1 MIPKTTGCGAKD
13 MAKTL
18 PTDVQVAIVGGG
30 IVGCATA
37 YHLAKAG
44 WSVALFERKKLTSGT
59 TWHAAG
65 LVSETQGVP
74 VMTALAKYGLDL
86 MESLEDET
94 GQNTGFKRNGSMT
107 LALAD
112 ARMEELRRKV
122 DYARGCGIRAEEISI
137 AEALERWPLLAADD
151 AKGAFWFP
159 GDGYT
164 NPIDT
169 TMALAKGARANGAQI
184 FEDTK
189 VERVVIE
196 GGRAVGVETAQGL
209 VRAEHV
215 VNATGMWARE
225 FGLSHGVQVP
235 LHYTNHYYVVT
246 DPIEGVTGDLPVL
259 RVMDEYAY
267 YKEDA
272 GKLLIGCSEP
282 NATPWLPEGGL
293 PDSFEFDE
301 LPCDEEHLYPVLE
314 AAMARVPALTESGI
328 RKFFNGPECF
338 TPDAKHYLGP
348 ITDVKGLWIAAGFN
362 STGIQNGP
370 GAGKAL
376 AEWIMA
382 GHMTMDLTDVDARRV
397 VPGLN
402 ARSYIAAKAAET
414 LSHAYAMHW
423 PYLRKTEARGLR
435 RTPYYGHLKAA
446 GAQFGSA
453 NGWERPLY
461 FGREMTDGFGCEPW
475 FEDWQ
480 AEHEALRNDLGLID
494 LTFGRFIVDGQGAE
508 AQMQRLCGANMEVA
522 PGALVYTHMFNEQG
536 GIEAD
541 VTVARL
547 SGSRFMVMASAGAE
561 PQTES
566 WLKTQLEGTG
576 VSVVNVTA
584 SEATLAMM
592 GPRSRG
598 FLQGL
603 TGADLSHGAFPFG
616 SFQTLH
622 IGHCPARAQRITYV
636 GELGWE
642 LHIPAEFAQAVF
654 EAVMAA
660 KGAPRLCGGM
670 AVDSCRI
677 EKGFRHWGHDIG
689 PFDSPVESG
698 LTFACDFATEFT
710 GKAAIE
716 AKRAAGAATRL
727 LCFRLEDPAALIFG
741 KEPIMRGGKVVGR
754 LTSASYGWTVG
765 GAVGL
770 GYVERPGEMALKD
783 LESGGYQILVAG
795 KPVAATASLRPFY
808 DPRMDRAR
816 S

>member
-1 MIPKTTGCGAKD
+1 
-13 MAKTL
+13 MANPL
-18 PTDVQVAIVGGG
+18 PTDVQVAIIGGG

-44 WSVALFERKKLTSGT
+44 WSVALLERKKLTSGT

-107 LALAD
+107 VALND

-122 DYARGCGIRAEEISI
+122 DYAHGCGIQAKEIGL
-137 AEALERWPLLAADD
+137 AEAQERWPLLSIDG

-169 TMALAKGARANGAQI
+169 TMALAKGARMNGAQI

-189 VERVVIE
+189 VTRIVIE
-196 GGRAVGVETAQGL
+196 GGRAVGVETEQGL
-209 VRAEHV
+209 IRAEHV

-225 FGLSHGVQVP
+225 FGLTHGVQIP

-282 NATPWLPEGGL
+282 NATPWLPEKGL
-293 PDSFEFDE
+293 PESFEFDE
-301 LPCDEEHLYPVLE
+301 LPCDEEHLYPILE
-314 AAMARVPALTESGI
+314 AAMERVPALAESGI

-348 ITDVKGLWIAAGFN
+348 ITDVKGYWVAAGFN

-376 AEWIMA
+376 AEWIIN
-382 GHMTMDLTDVDARRV
+382 GHMTMDLTDVDSRRI

-402 ARSYIAAKAAET
+402 ARSYTATKAAET
-414 LSHAYAMHW
+414 LGHAYAMHW

-435 RTPYYGHLKAA
+435 RTPYYTQLRDA

-453 NGWERPLY
+453 NGWERPLHY
-461 FGREMTDGFGCEPW
+461 GREMTDGFGREPW
-475 FEDWQ
+475 FDDWK
-480 AEHEALRNDLGLID
+480 AEHEALRSDLGLID
-494 LTFGRFIVDGQGAE
+494 LTFGRFILDGQGAE
-508 AQMQRLCGANMEVA
+508 AQLQKLCGADMAVA
-522 PGALVYTHMFNEQG
+522 PGALVYTHMFNDQG

-547 SGSRFMVMASAGAE
+547 SETRYLVMASAGAE

-566 WLKTQLEGTG
+566 WLKSGVEGSG

-584 SEATLAMM
+584 GEATLAVM
-592 GPRSRG
+592 GPRSRD
-598 FLQGL
+598 FLTAL
-603 TGADLSHGAFPFG
+603 TGADLSNEAFPFG
-616 SFQTLH
+616 TWQNLH
-622 IGHCPARAQRITYV
+622 VGHSPVRAQRITYV

-642 LHIPAEFAQAVF
+642 LHVPAEFAQQVF
-654 EAVMAA
+654 ETLMAA
-660 KGAPRLCGGM
+660 DGAPRLCGGM

-689 PFDSPVESG
+689 PHDSPVDSG

-716 AKRAAGAATRL
+716 ARKAEGAKSRL
-727 LCFRLEDPAALIFG
+727 LSFRLDDPDALVFG
-741 KEPIMRGGKVVGR
+741 KEPILCDGEIVGR
-754 LTSASYGWTVG
+754 LTSASYGWTVE
-765 GAVGL
+765 GAIGM
-770 GYVERPGEMALKD
+770 GYVTRPDGMTLKD
-783 LESGGYQILVAG
+783 LAGRAYQIMVSG
-795 KPVAATASLRPFY
+795 RPVSAQASLKPLY
-808 DPRMDRAR
+808 DPGNARMRD
-816 S
+816 

>member
-1 MIPKTTGCGAKD
+1 

-18 PTDVQVAIVGGG
+18 PTDVQVAIIGGG

-74 VMTALAKYGLDL
+74 VMSALAKYGLDL
-86 MESLEDET
+86 MESLEEET

-107 LALAD
+107 VALTE

-122 DYARGCGIRAEEISI
+122 DYAHGCGLRAEEISLS
-137 AEALERWPLLAADD
+137 EAQDRWPLLSVDG
-151 AKGAFWFP
+151 AKGAFWWP

-169 TMALAKGARANGAQI
+169 TMALVKGARTGGAQI

-189 VERVVIE
+189 VKRIVIE
-196 GGRAVGVETAQGL
+196 GGRAVGVETEQGL

-225 FGLSHGVQVP
+225 FGLSHGVQIP

-282 NATPWLPEGGL
+282 NATPWLPEKGL
-293 PDSFEFDE
+293 PEHFEFDE
-301 LPCDEEHLYPVLE
+301 LPCDEEHLYPILE
-314 AAMARVPALTESGI
+314 AAMERVPALAESGI

-348 ITDVKGLWIAAGFN
+348 ITDVKGYWVATGFN

-376 AEWIMA
+376 AEWIMN
-382 GHMTMDLTDVDARRV
+382 GHMTMDLTDVDSRRI

-402 ARSYIAAKAAET
+402 ARSYTATKAAET
-414 LSHAYAMHW
+414 LGHAYAMHW

-435 RTPYYGHLKAA
+435 RTPYYGHLKEA

-461 FGREMTDGFGCEPW
+461 YGREMSDGFGREPW
-475 FEDWQ
+475 FDDWK
-480 AEHEALRNDLGLID
+480 AEHEALRTDLGLID
-494 LTFGRFIVDGQGAE
+494 LTFGRFVVDGAKAA
-508 AQMQRLCGANMEVA
+508 AQMQRLCGANMDVA
-522 PGALVYTHMFNEQG
+522 IGALVYTHMFNEQG

-547 SGSRFMVMASAGAE
+547 SETRYMVMASAGAE
-561 PQTES
+561 PQTQS
-566 WLKTQLEGTG
+566 WLTTQLEGTG

-584 SEATLAMM
+584 SEGTLALM
-592 GPRSRG
+592 GPRSRE
-598 FLQGL
+598 FLTAL
-603 TGADLSHGAFPFG
+603 SGADLSNEAFPFG
-616 SFQTLH
+616 SWQNLH
-622 IGHCPARAQRITYV
+622 VGHAPVRAQRITYV

-642 LHIPAEFAQAVF
+642 LHVPAEFAQQVY
-654 EAVMAA
+654 ETLMAA
-660 KGAPRLCGGM
+660 PKPPRLCGGM
-670 AVDSCRI
+670 SVDSCRV

-689 PFDSPVESG
+689 PFDSPVDSR
-698 LTFACDFATEFT
+698 LTFACDFDTEFT
-710 GKAAIE
+710 GKAAIQARKADG
-716 AKRAAGAATRL
+716 AKNRL
-727 LCFRLEDPAALIFG
+727 LSFRLADPDALLFG
-741 KEPIMRGGKVVGR
+741 KEPILCDGEIVGR

-765 GAVGL
+765 GAIGM
-770 GYVERPGEMALKD
+770 GYVARPEGMNMKELAAR
-783 LESGGYQILVAG
+783 SYQVMVAG
-795 KPVAATASLRPFY
+795 KPVEAEASLRPLY
-808 DPRMDRAR
+808 DPGNDRLER
-816 S
+816 N

>member
-1 MIPKTTGCGAKD
+1 MSKP
-13 MAKTL
+13 L
-18 PTDVQVAIVGGG
+18 PDDVQVAIVGGG

-74 VMTALAKYGLDL
+74 VMSVLAKYGLDL
-86 MESLEDET
+86 MERLEDET
-94 GQNTGFKRNGSMT
+94 GQNTGFKRNGSLT
-107 LALAD
+107 VALTD
-112 ARMEELRRKV
+112 DRMAELRRKV
-122 DYARGCGIRAEEISI
+122 DYAHGCGLRAEEISA
-137 AEALERWPLLAADD
+137 AEAQARWPLVSTHD

-169 TMALAKGARANGAQI
+169 TMALAKGARMNGAQI
-184 FEDTK
+184 FENTK
-189 VERVVIE
+189 VSRVVIE
-196 GGRAVGVETAQGL
+196 GGRAIGVETEQGL

-225 FGLSHGVQVP
+225 FGLSHKVQIP

-246 DPIEGVTGDLPVL
+246 DPIEGVGGDLPVL

-282 NATPWLPEGGL
+282 NATPWLPESGL
-293 PDSFEFDE
+293 PESFEFDE
-301 LPCDEEHLYPVLE
+301 LPCDEEHLYPILE
-314 AAMARVPALTESGI
+314 AAMERVPALAESGI

-338 TPDAKHYLGP
+338 TPDAKHYFGP
-348 ITDVKGLWIAAGFN
+348 ITDVSGLWVAAGFN

-376 AEWIMA
+376 AEWIMS
-382 GHMTMDLTDVDARRV
+382 GHMTMDLTDVDSRRI

-402 ARSYIAAKAAET
+402 SRSYTSEKAAET

-423 PYLRKTEARGLR
+423 PYLRKSAARGLR
-435 RTPYYGHLKAA
+435 RTPYYTQLKAA

-461 FGREMTDGFGCEPW
+461 YGREMTDGFGREPW
-475 FEDWQ
+475 FDDWRS
-480 AEHEALRNDLGLID
+480 EHEALRSDLGMID
-494 LTFGRFIVDGQGAE
+494 LTFGRFVVDGPEAE
-508 AQMQRLCGANMEVA
+508 AQMQRLCGANMAVSV
-522 PGALVYTHMFNEQG
+522 GALVYTHMFNAQG

-541 VTVARL
+541 VTIARL
-547 SGSRFMVMASAGAE
+547 SETRYLVMASAGAE
-561 PQTES
+561 PQTDS
-566 WLKTQLEGTG
+566 WLTTQLAGSG
-576 VSVVNVTA
+576 VSVVNVTS
-584 SEATLAMM
+584 SEATLAVM
-592 GPRSRG
+592 GPRSRA
-598 FLQGL
+598 FLQKL
-603 TGADLSHGAFPFG
+603 CDVDLSSDAFPFG
-616 SFQTLH
+616 RWQDMH
-622 IGHCPARAQRITYV
+622 IGHAPVRAQRITYV

-642 LHIPAEFAQAVF
+642 LHVPTEFAQQVF
-654 EAVMAA
+654 ETVVAA
-660 KGAPRLCGGM
+660 PDAPRLCGGM

-689 PFDSPVESG
+689 PFDGPVESG
-698 LTFACDFATEFT
+698 LSFACDFATDFT

-716 AKRAAGAATRL
+716 AQKTKGAESRL
-727 LCFRLEDPAALIFG
+727 LLFRLEDPEALVFG
-741 KEPIMRGGKVVGR
+741 KEPVLRDGEIVGR
-754 LTSASYGWTVG
+754 LTSASYGWTAG
-765 GAVGL
+765 GAIGM
-770 GYVERPGEMALKD
+770 GYVTRPEGMSLKE
-783 LESGGYQILVAG
+783 LEAASYHITVEG
-795 KPVAATASLRPFY
+795 KAVQATASVKALH
-808 DPRMDRAR
+808 DPGNSRMRG
-816 S
+816 

>member
-1 MIPKTTGCGAKD
+1 

-18 PTDVQVAIVGGG
+18 PTDVQVAVIGGG

-74 VMTALAKYGLDL
+74 VMSALAKYGLDL

-94 GQNTGFKRNGSMT
+94 GQNTGFKRNGSLT
-107 LALAD
+107 VALND

-122 DYARGCGIRAEEISI
+122 DYAHGCGLRAEEISA
-137 AEALERWPLLAADD
+137 AEAKNRWPLLSTDG

-169 TMALAKGARANGAQI
+169 TMALAKGARMNGAQI

-189 VERVVIE
+189 VDRIVIE
-196 GGRAVGVETAQGL
+196 GGRAVGVDTAQGL
-209 VRAEHV
+209 VKAEHV

-225 FGLSHGVQVP
+225 FGLEHGVNIP

-282 NATPWLPEGGL
+282 NATPWLPEKGL
-293 PDSFEFDE
+293 PESFEFDE
-301 LPCDEEHLYPVLE
+301 LPVDEEHLYPILE
-314 AAMARVPALTESGI
+314 AAMERVPALAESGI

-348 ITDVKGLWIAAGFN
+348 ITDVKGLWVATGFN

-376 AEWIMA
+376 AEWIMS
-382 GHMTMDLTDVDARRV
+382 GQMSMDLTDVDARRI

-402 ARSYIAAKAAET
+402 ARSYTATKAAET

-423 PYLRKTEARGLR
+423 PYLRKSEARGLR
-435 RTPYYGHLKAA
+435 RTPYYGALKAA

-461 FGREMTDGFGCEPW
+461 FGRAMTDGFDRQPW

-480 AEHEALRNDLGLID
+480 AEHNALRDDVGMID
-494 LTFGRFIVDGQGAE
+494 LTFGRFIVDGADAE
-508 AQMQRLCGANMEVA
+508 TQMQRLCGANMAVA
-522 PGALVYTHMFNEQG
+522 PGALIYTHMFNAVG

-541 VTVARL
+541 ITAARL
-547 SGSRFMVMASAGAE
+547 SETRYLVMASAGAE

-576 VSVVNVTA
+576 VSVVNVT
-584 SEATLAMM
+584 SGEATLAIM
-592 GPRSRG
+592 GPRSRE
-598 FLQGL
+598 FLNRL
-603 TGADLSHGAFPFG
+603 TDADLSNQAFPFG
-616 SFQTLH
+616 SWQSLH
-622 IGHCPARAQRITYV
+622 IGHSPIRAQRITYV

-642 LHIPAEFAQAVF
+642 LHVPAEFAQQLF
-654 EAVMAA
+654 ETIMETPN
-660 KGAPRLCGGM
+660 APRLCGGM
-670 AVDSCRI
+670 SVDSCRI

-689 PFDSPVESG
+689 PHDGPVESG
-698 LTFACDFATEFT
+698 LVFACDFDTEFT
-710 GKAAIE
+710 GKAAIM
-716 AKRAAGAATRL
+716 AKRAAGGESRL
-727 LCFRLEDPAALIFG
+727 LQFCLDDPEALVFG
-741 KEPIMRGGKVVGR
+741 KEPILRDGEIVGR
-754 LTSASYGWTVG
+754 LTSASYGWTAG

-770 GYVERPGEMALKD
+770 GYVTRPEGQSLKD
-783 LESGGYQILVAG
+783 LEAENYTITVAG
-795 KPVAATASLRPFY
+795 KAVQATASLRPFY
-808 DPRMDRAR
+808 DPKNERMR

>member
-1 MIPKTTGCGAKD
+1 
-13 MAKTL
+13 MAKSL
-18 PTDVQVAIVGGG
+18 PTDVQVAIIGGG

-44 WSVALFERKKLTSGT
+44 WSAALFERKKLTSGT

-74 VMTALAKYGLDL
+74 VTSALAKYGLDL

-94 GQNTGFKRNGSMT
+94 GQKTGFKRNGSMT
-107 LALAD
+107 VALTE

-122 DYARGCGIRAEEISI
+122 DYAHGCGLRAEEISLT
-137 AEALERWPLLAADD
+137 EAQDRWPLLSVDG

-169 TMALAKGARANGAQI
+169 TMALAKGARAHGAQV

-189 VERVVIE
+189 VTRVVIE
-196 GGRAVGVETAQGL
+196 GGRVVGVETAEGL
-209 VRAEHV
+209 VSAEHV

-225 FGLSHGVQVP
+225 FGLTHGVQIP

-267 YKEDA
+267 YKEEA

-282 NATPWLPEGGL
+282 NATPWLPKDGL
-293 PDSFEFDE
+293 PETFEFDE
-301 LPCDEEHLYPVLE
+301 LPCDEEHLFPILE
-314 AAMARVPALTESGI
+314 AAMERVPALAESGI

-348 ITDVKGLWIAAGFN
+348 VPDAAGYWVAAGFN

-370 GAGKAL
+370 GAGMAL

-382 GHMTMDLTDVDARRV
+382 GHMTMDLTDVDSRRI

-402 ARSYIAAKAAET
+402 ARSYTATKAAET
-414 LSHAYAMHW
+414 LGHAYEMHW
-423 PYLRKTEARGLR
+423 PYLRKTQARGLR
-435 RTPYYGHLKAA
+435 RTPYYTHLRDA

-461 FGREMTDGFGCEPW
+461 YGREMTDGFGCEPW
-475 FEDWQ
+475 FDDWQ
-480 AEHEALRNDLGLID
+480 AEHQALRTNLGCID
-494 LTFGRFIVDGQGAE
+494 LTFGRFIVDGQDAE
-508 AQMQRLCGANMEVA
+508 AQMQRLCGANMAVT
-522 PGALVYTHMFNEQG
+522 PGALVYTHMFNPQG

-547 SGSRFMVMASAGAE
+547 NANRYMVMASAGAE
-561 PQTES
+561 PQTDY
-566 WLKTQLEGTG
+566 WLKKQLAGTD
-576 VSVVNVTA
+576 VSVVNVTS
-584 SEATLAMM
+584 SEATLALM
-592 GPRSRG
+592 GPRARD
-598 FLQGL
+598 FLAKL
-603 TGADLSHGAFPFG
+603 TDADLSNDTFPFG
-616 SFQTLH
+616 TWQALNV
-622 IGHCPARAQRITYV
+622 GHAPIRAQRITYV

-642 LHIPAEFAQAVF
+642 LHVPAEFAQQVF
-654 EAVMAA
+654 ETIMAA
-660 KGAPRLCGGM
+660 PDAPRLCGGM
-670 AVDSCRI
+670 SVDSCRI

-689 PFDSPVESG
+689 PHDSPVESG

-716 AKRAAGAATRL
+716 ARKSAGSASRL
-727 LCFRLEDPAALIFG
+727 LSFRLEIPEALVFG
-741 KEPIMRGGKVVGR
+741 KEPILCDGQIVGR

-765 GAVGL
+765 GAIGM
-770 GYVERPGEMALKD
+770 GYVTRPDGMAMKELAKR
-783 LESGGYQILVAG
+783 SYQIMVAG
-795 KPVAATASLRPFY
+795 KTIATTASLRALY
-808 DPRMDRAR
+808 DPGNEKMRG
-816 S
+816 

>member
-1 MIPKTTGCGAKD
+1 MTKP
-13 MAKTL
+13 L
-18 PTDVQVAIVGGG
+18 PTDVQVAIIGGG

-44 WSVALFERKKLTSGT
+44 WSVALLERKKLTSGT

-86 MESLEDET
+86 MEALEDET

-107 LALAD
+107 VALND

-122 DYARGCGIRAEEISI
+122 DYAHGCGIRAEEIGL
-137 AEALERWPLLAADD
+137 AEAQERWPLLSIDG

-169 TMALAKGARANGAQI
+169 TMALAKGARMNGAQI
-184 FEDTK
+184 FEDTP
-189 VERVVIE
+189 VGRIVIE
-196 GGRAVGVETAQGL
+196 GGRAVGVETEQGL
-209 VRAEHV
+209 MRAEHV

-225 FGLSHGVQVP
+225 FGLTHGVQIP

-282 NATPWLPEGGL
+282 NATPWLPEQGL
-293 PDSFEFDE
+293 PERFEFDE
-301 LPCDEEHLYPVLE
+301 LPCNEEHLYPILE
-314 AAMARVPALTESGI
+314 AAMERVPALAESGI

-348 ITDVKGLWIAAGFN
+348 ITDMKGYWVAAGFN

-376 AEWIMA
+376 AEWIMY
-382 GHMTMDLTDVDARRV
+382 GHMTMDLTDVDSRRI

-402 ARSYIAAKAAET
+402 ARSYTATKAAET

-423 PYLRKTEARGLR
+423 PYLRKTEARGMR
-435 RTPYYGHLKAA
+435 RTPYYAHLRDA

-461 FGREMTDGFGCEPW
+461 YGRQMTDGFGREPW
-475 FEDWQ
+475 FDDWR
-480 AEHEALRNDLGLID
+480 AEHEALRSDLSLID
-494 LTFGRFIVDGQGAE
+494 LTFGRFIVDGADAE
-508 AQMQRLCGANMEVA
+508 GQMQRLCGANMAVA
-522 PGALVYTHMFNEQG
+522 SGALVYTHMFNEQG

-547 SGSRFMVMASAGAE
+547 SETRFMVMASAGAE
-561 PQTES
+561 PQTQS
-566 WLKTQLEGTG
+566 WLTSRLEGTG

-584 SEATLAMM
+584 GEATLAMM
-592 GPRSRG
+592 GPRSRE
-598 FLQGL
+598 FLTAL
-603 TGADLSHGAFPFG
+603 TGAGLSNEAFPFG
-616 SFQTLH
+616 TWQNLH
-622 IGHCPARAQRITYV
+622 IGHAPVRAQRITYV

-642 LHIPAEFAQAVF
+642 LHVPAEFAQQVF
-654 EAVMAA
+654 ETIMAA
-660 KGAPRLCGGM
+660 DGAPRLCGGM

-689 PFDSPVESG
+689 PFDSPVDSG
-698 LTFACDFATEFT
+698 LTFACDFGTEFT

-716 AKRAAGAATRL
+716 ARKGEGAASRL
-727 LCFRLEDPAALIFG
+727 LCFRLEEPEALIFG
-741 KEPIMRGGKVVGR
+741 KEPILRGGEIVGR
-754 LTSASYGWTVG
+754 LTSASYGWSVG

-770 GYVERPGEMALKD
+770 GYVSRPEGMTLKD
-783 LESGGYQILVAG
+783 LAAG
-795 KPVAATASLRPFY
+795 EFVVMVNGRAVRATASLRPFY
-808 DPRMDRAR
+808 DPTNSRMRD
-816 S
+816 

>member
-1 MIPKTTGCGAKD
+1 
-13 MAKTL
+13 MANPL
-18 PTDVQVAIVGGG
+18 PSDVQVAVIGGG

-44 WSVALFERKKLTSGT
+44 WSVTLLERKKLTSGT

-65 LVSETQGVP
+65 LVSETQGIP
-74 VMTALAKYGLDL
+74 IMTALAKYGLDL
-86 MESLEDET
+86 MESLEAET

-107 LALAD
+107 VALTD

-122 DYARGCGIRAEEISI
+122 DYARGCGIRAEEIGL
-137 AEALERWPLLAADD
+137 AEAQERWPLLSVTG

-169 TMALAKGARANGAQI
+169 TMALAKGARGHGAQI
-184 FEDTK
+184 FEDTP
-189 VERVVIE
+189 VTRVLIER
-196 GGRAVGVETAQGL
+196 GRAIGVETDQGMI
-209 VRAEHV
+209 RAEHV

-225 FGLSHGVQVP
+225 FGLTHGVQIP

-282 NATPWLPEGGL
+282 NATAWLPEKGL
-293 PDSFEFDE
+293 PESFEFDE
-301 LPCDEEHLYPVLE
+301 LPCDEEHLYPILE
-314 AAMARVPALTESGI
+314 AAMQRVPALADSGI
-328 RKFFNGPECF
+328 RKFFNGPESF

-348 ITDVKGLWIAAGFN
+348 VADVAGYWIAAGFN

-376 AEWIMA
+376 AEWIMN
-382 GHMTMDLTDVDARRV
+382 GHMTMDLTDVDSRRI

-402 ARSYIAAKAAET
+402 ARSYTATKAAET
-414 LSHAYAMHW
+414 LSHAYTMHW

-435 RTPYYGHLKAA
+435 RTPYYSQLKAA

-461 FGREMTDGFGCEPW
+461 FGREMTDGFGREPW
-475 FEDWQ
+475 FDDWR
-480 AEHEALRNDLGLID
+480 AEHQALRSDLGMID
-494 LTFGRFIVDGQGAE
+494 LTFGRFIVDGADAE
-508 AQMQRLCGANMEVA
+508 AQMQRLCGANMAVSV
-522 PGALVYTHMFNEQG
+522 GALVYTHMFNAEG

-547 SGSRFMVMASAGAE
+547 AATRYLVMASAGAE
-561 PQTES
+561 PQTEY
-566 WLKTQLEGTG
+566 WLKTQLADSG
-576 VSVVNVTA
+576 VSVINVTS
-584 SEATLAMM
+584 SEATLAVM
-592 GPRSRG
+592 GPRARV
-598 FLQGL
+598 FLSTL
-603 TGADLSHGAFPFG
+603 TDTELTNEAFPFG
-616 SFQTLH
+616 TWQHVH
-622 IGHCPARAQRITYV
+622 IGHAPVRAQRITYV

-642 LHIPAEFAQAVF
+642 LHVPSEFAQQVY
-654 EAVMAA
+654 ETILAA
-660 KGAPRLCGGM
+660 PMPPRLCGGM
-670 AVDSCRI
+670 AVDSCRV

-689 PFDSPVESG
+689 PFDSPVDAG
-698 LTFACDFATEFT
+698 LTFACNFDTEFT
-710 GKAAIE
+710 GKAAIW
-716 AKRAAGAATRL
+716 ARKAAGPASRL
-727 LCFRLEDPAALIFG
+727 MSFQLANPTALVFG
-741 KEPIMRGGKVVGR
+741 KEPIVCDGEIVGR

-765 GAVGL
+765 GAIGL
-770 GYVERPGEMALKD
+770 GYVARPDGLSVKD
-783 LESGGYQILVAG
+783 LAARSYQIRVAG
-795 KPVAATASLRPFY
+795 QLIDAEASLQPLH
-808 DPRMDRAR
+808 DPTNTNLQRG
-816 S
+816 

>member
-1 MIPKTTGCGAKD
+1 

-74 VMTALAKYGLDL
+74 VMSALAKYGLDL

-94 GQNTGFKRNGSMT
+94 GQNTGFKRNGSMAV
-107 LALAD
+107 ALTE
-112 ARMEELRRKV
+112 ARMEEMRRKV
-122 DYARGCGIRAEEISI
+122 DYAHGCGIRAKEIGL
-137 AEALERWPLLAADD
+137 AEAQERWPLLSIDGAQ
-151 AKGAFWFP
+151 GAFWFP

-169 TMALAKGARANGAQI
+169 TMALAKSARTNGAQI

-189 VERVVIE
+189 VVRLVIE
-196 GGRAVGVETAQGL
+196 GGKAVGVETARGL

-225 FGLSHGVQVP
+225 FGLNHGVQLP

-282 NATPWLPEGGL
+282 NATPWLPKGGL
-293 PDSFEFDE
+293 PETFEFDE
-301 LPCDEEHLYPVLE
+301 LPCDEEHLYPILE
-314 AAMARVPALTESGI
+314 AAMGRVPALVESGI

-338 TPDAKHYLGP
+338 TPDAKPYLGP
-348 ITDVKGLWIAAGFN
+348 ITDVKGLWVAAGFN

-376 AEWIMA
+376 AEWIMS
-382 GHMTMDLTDVDARRV
+382 GHMTMDLSDVDSRRI
-397 VPGLN
+397 VPALN
-402 ARSYIAAKAAET
+402 SLSYTSTKAAET

-435 RTPYYGHLKAA
+435 RTPYYGHLKEA

-461 FGREMTDGFGCEPW
+461 YGRDMTDGFGRTPW
-475 FEDWQ
+475 FDDWKV
-480 AEHEALRNDLGLID
+480 EHEALRNDLGLID
-494 LTFGRFIVDGQGAE
+494 LTFGRFVIDGADAE
-508 AQMQRLCGANMEVA
+508 AQMQRVCGGNMAV
-522 PGALVYTHMFNEQG
+522 PVGTLVYTHMFNTQG
-536 GIEAD
+536 GIETD

-547 SGSRFMVMASAGAE
+547 SETRYLVMASAGAE

-566 WLKTQLEGTG
+566 WLKTQLDGTG

-584 SEATLAMM
+584 SEATIAIM
-592 GPRSRG
+592 GPRSRA
-598 FLQGL
+598 FLEEL
-603 TGADLSHGAFPFG
+603 MGADLSNKAFPFG
-616 SFQTLH
+616 SFQNLY
-622 IGHCPARAQRITYV
+622 IGHGPVRAQRITYV

-642 LHIPAEFAQAVF
+642 LHVTAEFAQQ
-654 EAVMAA
+654 VMETVLAA
-660 KGAPRLCGGM
+660 KDAPRLCGGM

-677 EKGFRHWGHDIG
+677 EKGFRHWGQDIG
-689 PFDSPVESG
+689 PHDSPVESG
-698 LTFACDFATEFT
+698 LTFACDFSTDFT
-710 GKAAIE
+710 GKVAIE
-716 AKRAAGAATRL
+716 IRKAAGAASRL
-727 LCFRLEDPAALIFG
+727 LSFKLEDPDALVFG
-741 KEPIMRGGKVVGR
+741 KEPILCDGEIVGR

-765 GAVGL
+765 AGVGM
-770 GYVERPGEMALKD
+770 GYVSRPEGMTMKD
-783 LESGGYQILVAG
+783 LVAQPYQTIVAG
-795 KPVAATASLRPFY
+795 QPVNAIASLRPLY
-808 DPRMDRAR
+808 DPTNARMRD
-816 S
+816 

>member
-1 MIPKTTGCGAKD
+1 MTKS
-13 MAKTL
+13 L
-18 PTDVQVAIVGGG
+18 PTVVQVAIVGGG

-37 YHLAKAG
+37 YHFAKAG

-86 MESLEDET
+86 MEALEDET

-107 LALAD
+107 LALTD

-122 DYARGCGIRAEEISI
+122 DYAHGCGIRAEEISVG
-137 AEALERWPLLAADD
+137 EALERWPLLSAHD
-151 AKGAFWFP
+151 AKGAFWFQ

-169 TMALAKGARANGAQI
+169 TMALAKGARTNGAQI

-196 GGRAVGVETAQGL
+196 GGQAIGVETAQGL

-225 FGLSHGVQVP
+225 FGLAHGVQIP

-293 PDSFEFDE
+293 PEAFEFDE

-314 AAMARVPALTESGI
+314 AAMARVPALAESGI

-348 ITDVKGLWIAAGFN
+348 VTDVKGLWLAAGFN

-382 GHMTMDLTDVDARRV
+382 GHMTMDLTDVDSRRI

-402 ARSYIAAKAAET
+402 ARSYTAAKAAET
-414 LSHAYAMHW
+414 LGHAYAMHW

-453 NGWERPLY
+453 NGWERPLCY
-461 FGREMTDGFGCEPW
+461 GREMTDGFGREPW
-475 FEDWQ
+475 FDDWK
-480 AEHEALRNDLGLID
+480 AEHEALRNDLGMID
-494 LTFGRFIVDGQGAE
+494 LTFGRFIVDGSEAE
-508 AQMQRLCGANMEVA
+508 AQMQRICGANMAVD

-547 SGSRFMVMASAGAE
+547 SGTRFMVMSSAGAE

-566 WLKTQLEGTG
+566 WLKTQLEGSG
-576 VSVVNVTA
+576 VSVVNVTSA
-584 SEATLAMM
+584 EATLAVM
-592 GPRSRG
+592 GPRSRE
-598 FLQGL
+598 FLQVL
-603 TGADLSHGAFPFG
+603 TDADLSNGVFPFA
-616 SFQTLH
+616 SFQELH
-622 IGHCPARAQRITYV
+622 VGHCPVRVQRITYV
-636 GELGWE
+636 GEQGWE
-642 LHIPAEFAQAVF
+642 LHVPAEFAQAVF
-654 EAVMAA
+654 ETVMAA
-660 KGAPRLCGGM
+660 EGAPRLCGGM

-698 LTFACDFATEFT
+698 LAFACDFTTEFT

-716 AKRAAGAATRL
+716 ANQAEGAASRL
-727 LCFRLEDPAALIFG
+727 MCFRLDDPEALVFG
-741 KEPIMRGGKVVGR
+741 KEPILRDGELVGR

-765 GAVGL
+765 GAVAM
-770 GYVERPGEMALKD
+770 GYAARPQGAALKE
-783 LESGGYQILVAG
+783 LELGNYQIVVAG
-795 KPVAATASLRPFY
+795 KPVKATASLRALY
-808 DPRMDRAR
+808 DPGNARMR

>member
-1 MIPKTTGCGAKD
+1 
-13 MAKTL
+13 MAKPL

-74 VMTALAKYGLDL
+74 VMSALAKYGLDL
-86 MESLEDET
+86 MESLVDET
-94 GQNTGFKRNGSMT
+94 GQDTGFKRNGSLT
-107 LALAD
+107 LALSD
-112 ARMEELRRKV
+112 ARMAELRRKV
-122 DYARGCGIRAEEISI
+122 DYAHGCGLRAEEISA
-137 AEALERWPLLAADD
+137 AEAQARWPLLSTHD

-169 TMALAKGARANGAQI
+169 TMALAKGARMHGAQI

-189 VERVVIE
+189 VNQVVVE
-196 GGRAVGVETAQGL
+196 QGRAVGVETAEGL

-246 DPIEGVTGDLPVL
+246 DPIEGVTGDLPIL

-293 PDSFEFDE
+293 PEHFEFDE
-301 LPCDEEHLYPVLE
+301 LPCDEEHLYPILE
-314 AAMARVPALTESGI
+314 SAMERVPALAESGI

-348 ITDVKGLWIAAGFN
+348 ITDVAGLWVAAGFN

-376 AEWIMA
+376 ADWIMS
-382 GHMTMDLTDVDARRV
+382 GNMTMDLTDVDSRRI

-402 ARSYIAAKAAET
+402 AKSYTATKAAET
-414 LSHAYAMHW
+414 LGHAYAMHW

-435 RTPYYGHLKAA
+435 RTPYYGHLQAA

-461 FGREMTDGFGCEPW
+461 YGREMTDGFGQEPW

-480 AEHEALRNDLGLID
+480 AEHTALRTDLGMID
-494 LTFGRFIVDGQGAE
+494 LTFGRFIVDGADAE
-508 AQMQRLCGANMEVA
+508 AQMQRMCGANMAV
-522 PGALVYTHMFNEQG
+522 PVGALVYTHMFNPEG

-547 SGSRFMVMASAGAE
+547 GEHRYLVMASAGAE

-566 WLKTQLEGTG
+566 WLKTQLSGSG
-576 VSVVNVTA
+576 VSTVNVTS
-584 SEATLAMM
+584 SEATLALM
-592 GPRSRG
+592 GPRSRY
-598 FLQGL
+598 FLQSL
-603 TGADLSHGAFPFG
+603 CDTDLSNDAFPFG
-616 SFQTLH
+616 SWQNMH
-622 IGHCPARAQRITYV
+622 VGHAPVRAQRIT
-636 GELGWE
+636 
-642 LHIPAEFAQAVF
+642 
-654 EAVMAA
+654 
-660 KGAPRLCGGM
+660 
-670 AVDSCRI
+670 
-677 EKGFRHWGHDIG
+677 
-689 PFDSPVESG
+689 
-698 LTFACDFATEFT
+698 
-710 GKAAIE
+710 
-716 AKRAAGAATRL
+716 
-727 LCFRLEDPAALIFG
+727 
-741 KEPIMRGGKVVGR
+741 
-754 LTSASYGWTVG
+754 
-765 GAVGL
+765 
-770 GYVERPGEMALKD
+770 
-783 LESGGYQILVAG
+783 
-795 KPVAATASLRPFY
+795 
-808 DPRMDRAR
+808 
-816 S
+816 

>member
-1 MIPKTTGCGAKD
+1 

-18 PTDVQVAIVGGG
+18 PSDVQVAIVGGG
-30 IVGCATA
+30 IVGCAIA

-44 WSVALFERKKLTSGT
+44 WSVVLCERKKLTSGT

-74 VMTALAKYGLDL
+74 VMSALAKYGLDL
-86 MESLEDET
+86 MENLEDET
-94 GQNTGFKRNGSMT
+94 GQNTGFKRNGSLT
-107 LALAD
+107 LALTD

-122 DYARGCGIRAEEISI
+122 DYAQGCGIRAEEISS
-137 AEALERWPLLAADD
+137 AEAQARWPLLSAHDG
-151 AKGAFWFP
+151 KGAFWFP

-169 TMALAKGARANGAQI
+169 TMALAKGARMHGAQI

-196 GGRAVGVETAQGL
+196 GGKAIGVETAEGL

-282 NATPWLPEGGL
+282 HATPWLPESGI
-293 PDSFEFDE
+293 PESFEFDE
-301 LPCDEEHLYPVLE
+301 LPCDEEHLYPILE
-314 AAMARVPALTESGI
+314 AAMERVPALAQTGI

-348 ITDVKGLWIAAGFN
+348 IPEVQGLWVAAGFN

-376 AEWIMA
+376 AEWIMR
-382 GHMTMDLTDVDARRV
+382 GGMTMDLTDVDSRRI

-402 ARSYIAAKAAET
+402 AQSYVAEKAAET

-423 PYLRKTEARGLR
+423 PYLRKEKARGLR
-435 RTPYYGHLKAA
+435 RTPYFTQLKAA

-461 FGREMTDGFGCEPW
+461 YGREMTDGFGREPW
-475 FEDWQ
+475 FDDWK
-480 AEHEALRNDLGLID
+480 AEHEALRNDLGMID
-494 LTFGRFIVDGQGAE
+494 LTFGRFIVDGPDAE
-508 AQMQRLCGANMEVA
+508 AQMQRLCGADMAVE
-522 PGALVYTHMFNEQG
+522 PGSLVYTHMFNRQG

-541 VTVARL
+541 VTAARL
-547 SGSRFMVMASAGAE
+547 SQSRYLVMASAGAE
-561 PQTES
+561 PQTQH
-566 WLKTQLEGTG
+566 WLTSQLAGSG
-576 VSVVNVTA
+576 ASVVNVTSA
-584 SEATLAMM
+584 EATLALM
-592 GPRSRG
+592 GPRARD
-598 FLQGL
+598 FLSGL
-603 TGADLSHGAFPFG
+603 SGADLGNEAFPFG
-616 SFQTLH
+616 TWQMLH
-622 IGHCPARAQRITYV
+622 IGHAPVRAQRITYV

-642 LHIPAEFAQAVF
+642 LHIPAEFAQQVF
-654 EAVMAA
+654 ETIMAA
-660 KGAPRLCGGM
+660 SNPPRLCGGM
-670 AVDSCRI
+670 AVDSCRV

-689 PFDSPVESG
+689 PFDNPVEAG
-698 LTFACDFATEFT
+698 LTFACSFGTDFT
-710 GKAAIE
+710 GKAAIL
-716 AKRAAGAATRL
+716 AKRERGADSRL
-727 LCFRLEDPAALIFG
+727 LMFRLSNPDALIFG
-741 KEPIMRGGKVVGR
+741 KEPILRDGEIVGR
-754 LTSASYGWTVG
+754 LASASYGWTAGAGVG
-765 GAVGL
+765 M
-770 GYVERPGEMALKD
+770 GYVKRRSGESLKS
-783 LESGGYQILVAG
+783 LEDAVYQIRVAG
-795 KPVAATASLRPFY
+795 KTVRASASLRPLY
-808 DPRMDRAR
+808 DPQNLRMRG
-816 S
+816 

>member
-1 MIPKTTGCGAKD
+1 
-13 MAKTL
+13 MAKSL

-74 VMTALAKYGLDL
+74 VMSALAKYGLDL
-86 MESLEDET
+86 MERLEDET

-107 LALAD
+107 VALTD
-112 ARMEELRRKV
+112 DRMAELRRKV
-122 DYARGCGIRAEEISI
+122 DYAHGCGLRAEEISLR
-137 AEALERWPLLAADD
+137 EAQDRWPLLSVDG

-169 TMALAKGARANGAQI
+169 TMALAKGARQNGAQI

-189 VERVVIE
+189 VDRLVIE
-196 GGRAVGVETAQGL
+196 NGRAVGVETEQGL

-225 FGLSHGVQVP
+225 FGLSHGVQIP

-246 DPIEGVTGDLPVL
+246 DPIEGVTGDLPIL

-282 NATPWLPEGGL
+282 NATPWLPEKGL
-293 PDSFEFDE
+293 PESFEFDE
-301 LPCDEEHLYPVLE
+301 LPCDEEHLYPILE
-314 AAMARVPALTESGI
+314 AAMERVPALAESGI

-348 ITDVKGLWIAAGFN
+348 ITDVKGLWVAAGFN

-382 GHMTMDLTDVDARRV
+382 GNMTMDLTDVDARRI

-402 ARSYIAAKAAET
+402 ARSYTATKAAET

-423 PYLRKTEARGLR
+423 PFLRKSEARGLR
-435 RTPYYGHLKAA
+435 RTPYYGQLKAA

-461 FGREMTDGFGCEPW
+461 FGREMTDGFGREAW
-475 FEDWQ
+475 FDDWK
-480 AEHEALRNDLGLID
+480 AEHEALRNDLGMID
-494 LTFGRFIVDGQGAE
+494 LTFGRYVLDGADAE
-508 AQMQRLCGANMEVA
+508 AQLQRICGANMAVA
-522 PGALVYTHMFNEQG
+522 PGALVYTHMFNAEG
-536 GIEAD
+536 GIETD
-541 VTVARL
+541 VTIARL
-547 SGSRFMVMASAGAE
+547 SPTRYMVMASAGAE
-561 PQTES
+561 PQCES

-576 VSVVNVTA
+576 VSVVNVTS
-584 SEATLAMM
+584 SEATLAIM
-592 GPRSRG
+592 GPRSRD
-598 FLQGL
+598 FLQAL
-603 TGADLSHGAFPFG
+603 TGADLSNDAFPFG
-616 SFQTLH
+616 TWQDLH
-622 IGHCPARAQRITYV
+622 LGHSPVRAQRITYV

-642 LHIPAEFAQAVF
+642 LHVSAEFAQQVF
-654 EAVMAA
+654 ETIMEADQP
-660 KGAPRLCGGM
+660 PRLCGGM

-689 PFDSPVESG
+689 PFDSPVDSG
-698 LTFACDFATEFT
+698 LTFACDFETDFT

-716 AKRAAGAATRL
+716 RRREEGAKSRL
-727 LCFRLEDPAALIFG
+727 LLFKLSDPEALIFG
-741 KEPIMRGGKVVGR
+741 KEPILRDGEIVGR
-754 LTSASYGWTVG
+754 LTSASYGWSQG
-765 GAVGL
+765 AAVGM
-770 GYVERPGEMALKD
+770 GYVTRPSGTALRD
-783 LESGGYQILVAG
+783 LASAEYQIMVEG
-795 KPVAATASLRPFY
+795 KAITARASLRPLY
-808 DPRMDRAR
+808 DPDNSRMRG
-816 S
+816 

>member
-1 MIPKTTGCGAKD
+1 MS
-13 MAKTL
+13 KTL

-65 LVSETQGVP
+65 LVSETQSVP

-86 MESLEDET
+86 MESLEGET
-94 GQNTGFKRNGSMT
+94 GQNTGFKRNGSLT
-107 LALAD
+107 VALND

-122 DYARGCGIRAEEISI
+122 DYAHGCGVRAEEISTQ
-137 AEALERWPLLAADD
+137 EAQERWPLLSTEG

-169 TMALAKGARANGAQI
+169 TMALAKGARMNGAQI

-196 GGRAVGVETAQGL
+196 GGRAVGVETEAGL

-225 FGLSHGVQVP
+225 FGLGHGVQVP

-282 NATPWLPEGGL
+282 NATPWMPKDGLPEH
-293 PDSFEFDE
+293 FEFDE
-301 LPCDEEHLYPVLE
+301 LPCDEEHLYPILE
-314 AAMARVPALTESGI
+314 AAMERVPALAESGI

-338 TPDAKHYLGP
+338 TSDSKHYLGP
-348 ITDVKGLWIAAGFN
+348 ITDVTGLWVAAGFN

-376 AEWIMA
+376 AEWIMN
-382 GHMTMDLTDVDARRV
+382 GQMTMDLTDVDSRRI
-397 VPGLN
+397 VPALN
-402 ARSYIAAKAAET
+402 SRSYTATKAAET

-423 PYLRKTEARGLR
+423 PYLRKPDARGLR
-435 RTPYYGHLKAA
+435 RTPYYSHLRDA

-461 FGREMTDGFGCEPW
+461 FGRDMTDGFRREPW
-475 FEDWQ
+475 FDDWK
-480 AEHEALRNDLGLID
+480 AEHEALRTDLGMID
-494 LTFGRFIVDGQGAE
+494 LTFGRFLVDGQDAE
-508 AQMQRLCGANMEVA
+508 AQLQRVCGGNMAVA
-522 PGALVYTHMFNEQG
+522 AGELVYTHMFNDHG

-547 SGSRFMVMASAGAE
+547 SPTRFMVMASAGAE
-561 PQTES
+561 PQTHR
-566 WLKTQLEGTG
+566 WLQTQLAGSG
-576 VSVVNVTA
+576 VSVVNVT
-584 SEATLAMM
+584 SGEATLALM
-592 GPRSRG
+592 GPRSRE
-598 FLQGL
+598 FLETL
-603 TGADLSHGAFPFG
+603 TDADLSNEAFPFG
-616 SFQTLH
+616 SFQDLH
-622 IGHCPARAQRITYV
+622 VGHAPVRAQRITYV

-642 LHIPAEFAQAVF
+642 LHIPAEFAQQVY
-654 EAVMAA
+654 ETIVSTPN
-660 KGAPRLCGGM
+660 APRHCGGM
-670 AVDSCRI
+670 SVDSCRI

-689 PFDSPVESG
+689 PHDSPVESG
-698 LTFACDFATEFT
+698 LTFACDFSTEFT
-710 GKAAIE
+710 GKEVIQRRKSE
-716 AKRAAGAATRL
+716 GAASRL
-727 LCFRLEDPAALIFG
+727 LSFRLDDPNALVFG
-741 KEPIMRGGKVVGR
+741 KEPILCDGKIVGR
-754 LTSASYGWTVG
+754 LTSASFGWTVG
-765 GAVGL
+765 GAIGM
-770 GYVERPGEMALKD
+770 GYVERPQGMSIKD
-783 LESGGYQILVAG
+783 MVGRSYHIMVAG
-795 KPVAATASLRPFY
+795 QRINAIASQRPLY
-808 DPRMDRAR
+808 DPTNSRLERG
-816 S
+816 

>member
-1 MIPKTTGCGAKD
+1 MVKS
-13 MAKTL
+13 L

-74 VMTALAKYGLDL
+74 IMSALAKYGLDL

-94 GQNTGFKRNGSMT
+94 GQNTGFKRNGSLT
-107 LALAD
+107 VALND

-122 DYARGCGIRAEEISI
+122 DYANGCDIRAEEISTS
-137 AEALERWPLLAADD
+137 EAQARWPLLSTHD

-169 TMALAKGARANGAQI
+169 TMALAKGARQNGAQI

-196 GGRAVGVETAQGL
+196 GGRAIGVETEQGL

-225 FGLSHGVQVP
+225 FGLSHGVQIP

-246 DPIEGVTGDLPVL
+246 DPIDGVSGDLPVL

-282 NATPWLPEGGL
+282 NATPWLPKDGL
-293 PDSFEFDE
+293 PEHFEFDE
-301 LPCDEEHLYPVLE
+301 LPCDEEHLYPILE
-314 AAMARVPALTESGI
+314 AAMERVPALAESGI

-348 ITDVKGLWIAAGFN
+348 ISEVAGLWVAAGFN

-382 GHMTMDLTDVDARRV
+382 GHMTMDLTDVDSRRI

-402 ARSYIAAKAAET
+402 ARSYVSEKAAET
-414 LSHAYAMHW
+414 LGHAYGMHW

-435 RTPYYGHLKAA
+435 RTPYYSHLKAA

-453 NGWERPLY
+453 NGWERPLVY
-461 FGREMTDGFGCEPW
+461 GSDFTDGFDRQPW
-475 FEDWQ
+475 FDAWKG
-480 AEHEALRNDLGLID
+480 EHEALRNDLGMID
-494 LTFGRFIVDGQGAE
+494 LTFGRFVVDGTDAE
-508 AQMQRLCGANMEVA
+508 AEMQRLCGANMAVA
-522 PGALVYTHMFNEQG
+522 QGSLIYTHMFNEEG

-547 SGSRFMVMASAGAE
+547 SQTRYLVMASAGAE
-561 PQTES
+561 PQVER
-566 WLKTQLEGTG
+566 WLRAKTSG
-576 VSVVNVTA
+576 VSVVNVTP
-584 SEATLAMM
+584 SEATLAIM
-592 GPRSRG
+592 GPRSRA
-598 FLQGL
+598 FLEEL
-603 TGADLSHGAFPFG
+603 TGADLSNETFPFA
-616 SFQTLH
+616 SWQDLH
-622 IGHCPARAQRITYV
+622 VGHCPVRAQRITYV

-642 LHIPAEFAQAVF
+642 LHIPAEFAQQVF
-654 EAVMAA
+654 ETLLAA
-660 KGAPRLCGGM
+660 PNPPRLCGGM

-689 PFDSPVESG
+689 PHDSPVESG
-698 LTFACDFATEFT
+698 LTFACDFGTDFI
-710 GKAAIE
+710 GKDAIL
-716 AKRAAGAATRL
+716 AKRSESPTSRL
-727 LCFRLEDPAALIFG
+727 LLFRLNDPDALVFG
-741 KEPIMRGGKVVGR
+741 KEPILRDGVIVGR
-754 LTSASYGWTVG
+754 LTSAAYGWSTG
-765 GAVGL
+765 GAVGI
-770 GYVERPGEMALKD
+770 GYVSRPDGMTLKE
-783 LESGGYQILVAG
+783 LAACAHEVKVAG
-795 KPVAATASLRPFY
+795 RSISAEASIKSLY
-808 DPRMDRAR
+808 DPGNLRMRD
-816 S
+816 

>member
-1 MIPKTTGCGAKD
+1 
-13 MAKTL
+13 MAKPL
-18 PTDVQVAIVGGG
+18 PTDVQVAIIGGG

-74 VMTALAKYGLDL
+74 VMSALAKYGLDL
-86 MESLEDET
+86 MECLEDET

-107 LALAD
+107 VALIE

-122 DYARGCGIRAEEISI
+122 DYAHGCGLRAEEISLT
-137 AEALERWPLLAADD
+137 EAQGRWPLLSVEG

-169 TMALAKGARANGAQI
+169 TMALAKGARTHGAQI

-189 VERVVIE
+189 ITRVVIE
-196 GGRAVGVETAQGL
+196 GGRAVGVDTAEGL
-209 VRAEHV
+209 IRAEHV

-225 FGLSHGVQVP
+225 FGLTHGVQIP

-246 DPIEGVTGDLPVL
+246 DPIEGMTGDLPVL

-282 NATPWLPEGGL
+282 NATPWLPKDGL
-293 PDSFEFDE
+293 PETFEFDE
-301 LPCDEEHLYPVLE
+301 LPCDEEHLYPILE
-314 AAMARVPALTESGI
+314 AAMERVPALATSGI

-348 ITDVKGLWIAAGFN
+348 VPDVTGYWVAAGFN

-382 GHMTMDLTDVDARRV
+382 GHMTMDLTDVDSRRI

-402 ARSYIAAKAAET
+402 ARSYTATKAAET
-414 LSHAYAMHW
+414 LGHAYAMHW

-435 RTPYYGHLKAA
+435 RTPYYTHLRDA

-461 FGREMTDGFGCEPW
+461 YGREMTDGFGREPW
-475 FEDWQ
+475 FDDWQ
-480 AEHEALRNDLGLID
+480 AEHQALRTDLGCID
-494 LTFGRFIVDGQGAE
+494 LTFGRFIVDGQDAE
-508 AQMQRLCGANMEVA
+508 GQMQRLCGGNMAVA
-522 PGALVYTHMFNEQG
+522 PGALIYTHMFNPQG

-547 SGSRFMVMASAGAE
+547 SVTRYMVMASAGAE
-561 PQTES
+561 PQTEY
-566 WLKTQLEGTG
+566 WLKTQLADTG
-576 VSVVNVTA
+576 VSVVNVTS
-584 SEATLAMM
+584 SEATLALM
-592 GPRSRG
+592 GPSVRG
-598 FLQGL
+598 FLAGL
-603 TGADLSHGAFPFG
+603 TDADLSNQAFSFG
-616 SFQTLH
+616 SWQALH
-622 IGHCPARAQRITYV
+622 VGHAPVRAQRITYV

-642 LHIPAEFAQAVF
+642 LHVPAEFAQQVF
-654 EAVMAA
+654 ETIMAA
-660 KGAPRLCGGM
+660 PNAPRLCGGM

-689 PFDSPVESG
+689 PFDGPLESG
-698 LTFACDFATEFT
+698 LTFACDFNTEFT
-710 GKAAIE
+710 GKSAILDRRD
-716 AKRAAGAATRL
+716 KGPNSRL
-727 LCFRLEDPAALIFG
+727 LAFRLEDPAALVFG
-741 KEPIMRGGKVVGR
+741 KEPVLRDGQVVGR

-765 GAVGL
+765 AAVGL
-770 GYVERPGEMALKD
+770 GYVTRPETVPVKD
-783 LESGGYQILVAG
+783 LAAASYQIMVSG
-795 KPVAATASLRPFY
+795 RPVAATASLRPLY
-808 DPRMDRAR
+808 DPSNERMRA
-816 S
+816 

>member
-1 MIPKTTGCGAKD
+1 
-13 MAKTL
+13 MAKPI
-18 PTDVQVAIVGGG
+18 PTDVQVAIIGGG

-74 VMTALAKYGLDL
+74 IMSALAKYGLDL
-86 MESLEDET
+86 MESLEEET
-94 GQNTGFKRNGSMT
+94 GQNTGFKRNGSIT
-107 LALAD
+107 LALND

-122 DYARGCGIRAEEISI
+122 DYAHGCGIQAEEIPP
-137 AEALERWPLLAADD
+137 EAAQDRWPLLSLQD

-169 TMALAKGARANGAQI
+169 TMALAKGARMNGAQI

-189 VERVVIE
+189 VTRVVIE
-196 GGRAVGVETAQGL
+196 GGRTVGVETAEGL

-225 FGLSHGVQVP
+225 FGLEHGVQIP

-282 NATPWLPEGGL
+282 HATPWLPKDGL
-293 PDSFEFDE
+293 PEHFEFDE
-301 LPCDEEHLYPVLE
+301 LPCDEEHLYPILE
-314 AAMARVPALTESGI
+314 AAMERVPALGTSGI

-348 ITDVKGLWIAAGFN
+348 VGDLKGYWMATGFN

-376 AEWIMA
+376 AEWIIA
-382 GHMTMDLTDVDARRV
+382 GHMTMDLTDVDSRRIL
-397 VPGLN
+397 PGLN
-402 ARSYIAAKAAET
+402 ARSYTATKAAET
-414 LSHAYAMHW
+414 LSHAYGMHW

-435 RTPYYGHLKAA
+435 RTPYYTQLKDA

-461 FGREMTDGFGCEPW
+461 YGREMTDGFGREPW
-475 FEDWQ
+475 FDDWQ
-480 AEHEALRNDLGLID
+480 AEHVVLREDLGLID
-494 LTFGRFIVDGQGAE
+494 LTFGRFIVDGVDAE
-508 AQMQRLCGANMEVA
+508 AQMQHLCGANLAVP
-522 PGALVYTHMFNEQG
+522 PGALVYTHMFNAQG

-547 SGSRFMVMASAGAE
+547 SGTRFLVMASAGAE
-561 PQTES
+561 PQCET
-566 WLKTQLEGTG
+566 WLKTNLAGSG
-576 VSVVNVTA
+576 VSVVNVTS
-584 SEATLAMM
+584 SEATLAVM
-592 GPRSRG
+592 GPRSRD
-598 FLQGL
+598 FLTAL
-603 TGADLSHGAFPFG
+603 SGADLSNGAFPFG
-616 SFQTLH
+616 TWQDLH
-622 IGHCPARAQRITYV
+622 IGHSPVRAQRITYV

-642 LHIPAEFAQAVF
+642 LHVPAEFAQQVF
-654 EAVMAA
+654 ETLM
-660 KGAPRLCGGM
+660 GADNPPRLCGGM

-689 PFDSPVESG
+689 PHDGPVESG
-698 LTFACDFATEFT
+698 LTFACDFDTDFI
-710 GKAAIE
+710 GKPAIE
-716 AKRAAGAATRL
+716 AKRAEGADSRL
-727 LCFRLEDPAALIFG
+727 LLFKLDDPEALVFG
-741 KEPIMRGGKVVGR
+741 KEPILRDGEIVGR
-754 LTSASYGWTVG
+754 LTSASFGWSVG
-765 GAVGL
+765 GGVGM
-770 GYVERPGEMALKD
+770 GYVSRSDGASLKD
-783 LESGGYQILVAG
+783 LAGASYQIMVAG
-795 KPVAATASLRPFY
+795 RAVSATASLRALI
-808 DPRMDRAR
+808 DPSNDRMRG
-816 S
+816 

>member
-1 MIPKTTGCGAKD
+1 

-18 PTDVQVAIVGGG
+18 PTDAQVAIIGGG

-44 WSVALFERKKLTSGT
+44 WSVALLERKKLTSGT

-107 LALAD
+107 VALND

-122 DYARGCGIRAEEISI
+122 DYAHGCGIRAEEIGL
-137 AEALERWPLLAADD
+137 AEAQERWPLLSIDG

-169 TMALAKGARANGAQI
+169 TMALAKGARMNGAQI

-189 VERVVIE
+189 VTRIVIE
-196 GGRAVGVETAQGL
+196 GGRAVGVETEQGL
-209 VRAEHV
+209 IRAEHV

-225 FGLSHGVQVP
+225 FGLTHGVQIP

-282 NATPWLPEGGL
+282 NATPWLPEKGL
-293 PDSFEFDE
+293 PESFEFDE
-301 LPCDEEHLYPVLE
+301 LPCDEEHLYPILE
-314 AAMARVPALTESGI
+314 AAMERVPALAESGI

-338 TPDAKHYLGP
+338 TSDAKHFLGP
-348 ITDVKGLWIAAGFN
+348 ITDVKGYWVAAGFN

-376 AEWIMA
+376 AEWIMN
-382 GHMTMDLTDVDARRV
+382 GHMTMDLTDVDSRRI

-402 ARSYIAAKAAET
+402 ARSYTATKAAET
-414 LSHAYAMHW
+414 LGHAYAMHW

-435 RTPYYGHLKAA
+435 RTPYYTQLRDA

-461 FGREMTDGFGCEPW
+461 YGREMTDGFGREPW
-475 FEDWQ
+475 FDDWK

-494 LTFGRFIVDGQGAE
+494 LTFGRFILDGQGAE
-508 AQMQRLCGANMEVA
+508 AQLQKLCGADMAVA
-522 PGALVYTHMFNEQG
+522 PGALVYTHMFNDQG

-547 SGSRFMVMASAGAE
+547 SETRYLVMASAGAE

-566 WLKTQLEGTG
+566 WLKSGVEGSG

-584 SEATLAMM
+584 GEATLAVM
-592 GPRSRG
+592 GPRSRE
-598 FLQGL
+598 FLTAL
-603 TGADLSHGAFPFG
+603 SGADLPNEAFPFG
-616 SFQTLH
+616 TWQDLH
-622 IGHCPARAQRITYV
+622 VGHAPVRAQRITYV

-642 LHIPAEFAQAVF
+642 LHVPAEFAQQVF
-654 EAVMAA
+654 ETLMAA
-660 KGAPRLCGGM
+660 DGAPRLCGGM

-689 PFDSPVESG
+689 PFDGPVESG

-710 GKAAIE
+710 GKDAIE
-716 AKRAAGAATRL
+716 ARKGEGAASRL
-727 LCFRLEDPAALIFG
+727 LCFRLEDPEALIFG
-741 KEPIMRGGKVVGR
+741 KEPVLRGGEIVGR
-754 LTSASYGWTVG
+754 LTSASYGWSVG

-770 GYVERPGEMALKD
+770 GYVSRPAGMTLKD
-783 LESGGYQILVAG
+783 LAAG
-795 KPVAATASLRPFY
+795 DFEVMVNGRAVKASASLRPFY
-808 DPRMDRAR
+808 DPSNSRMRD
-816 S
+816 

>member
-1 MIPKTTGCGAKD
+1 
-13 MAKTL
+13 MAKSL
-18 PTDVQVAIVGGG
+18 PTDVQVAIIGGG

-44 WSVALFERKKLTSGT
+44 WSAALFERKKLTSGT

-74 VMTALAKYGLDL
+74 VMSALAKYGLDL

-94 GQNTGFKRNGSMT
+94 GQKTGFKRNGSMT
-107 LALAD
+107 VALSE

-122 DYARGCGIRAEEISI
+122 DYAHGCGLRAEEISLT
-137 AEALERWPLLAADD
+137 EAQDRWPLLSVDG

-169 TMALAKGARANGAQI
+169 TMALAKGARAHGAQV

-189 VERVVIE
+189 VTRVVIE
-196 GGRAVGVETAQGL
+196 GGRVVGVETAESL

-225 FGLSHGVQVP
+225 FGLTNGVQIP

-267 YKEDA
+267 YKEEA

-282 NATPWLPEGGL
+282 NATPWLPKDGL
-293 PDSFEFDE
+293 PETFEFDE
-301 LPCDEEHLYPVLE
+301 LPCDEEHLFPILE
-314 AAMARVPALTESGI
+314 AAMERVPALAESGI

-348 ITDVKGLWIAAGFN
+348 VPDAAGYWVAAGFN

-370 GAGKAL
+370 GAGMAL

-382 GHMTMDLTDVDARRV
+382 GHMTMDLTDVDSRRI

-402 ARSYIAAKAAET
+402 ARSYTATKAAET
-414 LSHAYAMHW
+414 LGHAYAMHW
-423 PYLRKTEARGLR
+423 PYLRKTQARGLR
-435 RTPYYGHLKAA
+435 RTPYYTHLRDV

-461 FGREMTDGFGCEPW
+461 YGREMTDGFGCEPW
-475 FEDWQ
+475 FDDWQ
-480 AEHEALRNDLGLID
+480 AEHQALRTDLGCID
-494 LTFGRFIVDGQGAE
+494 LTFGRFIVDGQDAE
-508 AQMQRLCGANMEVA
+508 SQMQRLCGANMAVT
-522 PGALVYTHMFNEQG
+522 PGALVYTHMFNPQG

-547 SGSRFMVMASAGAE
+547 NANRYMVMASAGAE
-561 PQTES
+561 PQTDY
-566 WLKTQLEGTG
+566 WLNTQLAGTD
-576 VSVVNVTA
+576 VSVVNVTS
-584 SEATLAMM
+584 SEATLALM
-592 GPRSRG
+592 GPRARD
-598 FLQGL
+598 FLAKL
-603 TGADLSHGAFPFG
+603 TDADLSNDTFPFG
-616 SFQTLH
+616 AWQALYV
-622 IGHCPARAQRITYV
+622 GHAPIRAQRITYV

-642 LHIPAEFAQAVF
+642 LHIPAEFAQQVF
-654 EAVMAA
+654 ETIMAA
-660 KGAPRLCGGM
+660 PDAPRLCGGM
-670 AVDSCRI
+670 SVDSCRI

-689 PFDSPVESG
+689 PHDSPVESG

-716 AKRAAGAATRL
+716 ARKSAGSTSRL
-727 LCFRLEDPAALIFG
+727 LSFQLENPGALVFG
-741 KEPIMRGGKVVGR
+741 KEPILCDGQIVGR

-765 GAVGL
+765 GAIGM
-770 GYVERPGEMALKD
+770 GYVTRPDGMAMKELATR
-783 LESGGYQILVAG
+783 SYQIMVAG
-795 KPVAATASLRPFY
+795 KTIATTASLRALY
-808 DPRMDRAR
+808 DPGNEKMRG
-816 S
+816 

>member
-1 MIPKTTGCGAKD
+1 
-13 MAKTL
+13 MAKPL
-18 PTDVQVAIVGGG
+18 PSNVQVAIIGGG

-74 VMTALAKYGLDL
+74 VMSALAKYGLDL

-107 LALAD
+107 VALTE

-122 DYARGCGIRAEEISI
+122 DYAHGCGLRAEEISLT
-137 AEALERWPLLAADD
+137 EAQDRWPLLSTEGT
-151 AKGAFWFP
+151 KGAFWFP

-169 TMALAKGARANGAQI
+169 TVALAKGARTYGAQI

-189 VERVVIE
+189 VTRVVIE
-196 GGRAVGVETAQGL
+196 GGRAIGLETEQGL
-209 VRAEHV
+209 VRGEHV

-225 FGLSHGVQVP
+225 FGLSHGVQIP

-246 DPIEGVTGDLPVL
+246 DPIVGVTGDLPVL

-282 NATPWLPEGGL
+282 NATPWLPKDGL

-301 LPCDEEHLYPVLE
+301 LPCDEEHLYPILE
-314 AAMARVPALTESGI
+314 AAMERVPALAESGI

-348 ITDVKGLWIAAGFN
+348 IPDVAGYWVATGFN

-370 GAGKAL
+370 GAGRAL
-376 AEWIMA
+376 AEWIMT
-382 GHMTMDLTDVDARRV
+382 GHMTMDLTDVDSRRI

-402 ARSYIAAKAAET
+402 SRSYTATKAAET

-423 PYLRKTEARGLR
+423 PYLRKTQARGLR
-435 RTPYYGHLKAA
+435 RTPYYTHLRDA

-461 FGREMTDGFGCEPW
+461 YGREMTDGFGHEAW
-475 FEDWQ
+475 FDDWR
-480 AEHEALRNDLGLID
+480 AEHLALRTDLGCID
-494 LTFGRFIVDGQGAE
+494 LTFGRFVVDGEDAE
-508 AQMQRLCGANMEVA
+508 ARMQRLCGANMAVT
-522 PGALVYTHMFNEQG
+522 PGALIYTHMFNTQG

-547 SGSRFMVMASAGAE
+547 SPTRYSVMASAGAE
-561 PQTES
+561 PQTEY
-566 WLKTQLEGTG
+566 WLKMQLVGTG
-576 VSVVNVTA
+576 VSVINVTSA
-584 SEATLAMM
+584 EATLALM
-592 GPRSRG
+592 GPRARD
-598 FLQGL
+598 FLAGL
-603 TGADLSHGAFPFG
+603 TDADLSNEAFPF
-616 SFQTLH
+616 SSWQTLH
-622 IGHCPARAQRITYV
+622 VGHAPVRAQRITYV

-642 LHIPAEFAQAVF
+642 LHIPSEFAQHVF
-654 EAVMAA
+654 ETIMASA
-660 KGAPRLCGGM
+660 NAPRLCGGM

-689 PFDSPVESG
+689 PFDNPVESG
-698 LTFACDFATEFT
+698 LTFACDFSTDFT
-710 GKAAIE
+710 GKEAIITRKSE
-716 AKRAAGAATRL
+716 GAASRL
-727 LCFRLEDPAALIFG
+727 LSFRLDDPDTLVFG
-741 KEPIMRGGKVVGR
+741 KEPILCDGQIVGR
-754 LTSASYGWTVG
+754 LTSASYGWSVG
-765 GAVGL
+765 GGIGM
-770 GYVERPGEMALKD
+770 GYVTRPEGMAMKD
-783 LESGGYQILVAG
+783 LTARAYQVKVAG
-795 KPVAATASLRPFY
+795 RSIPARASLRPLY
-808 DPRMDRAR
+808 DPDNTRMRG
-816 S
+816 

>member
-1 MIPKTTGCGAKD
+1 
-13 MAKTL
+13 MAK
-18 PTDVQVAIVGGG
+18 PHPNHVQVAVIGGG
-30 IVGCATA
+30 IVGCAIA

-44 WSVALFERKKLTSGT
+44 CSAALFERKKLTSGT

-74 VMTALAKYGLDL
+74 VMSALAKYGLDL

-94 GQNTGFKRNGSMT
+94 GQSTGFKRNGSMT
-107 LALAD
+107 LALTQ

-122 DYARGCGIRAEEISI
+122 DYAHGCGLRAEEISL
-137 AEALERWPLLAADD
+137 AEAQDRWPLLSTQN

-169 TMALAKGARANGAQI
+169 TIALAKGARMHGVQV
-184 FEDTK
+184 FEDTQ
-189 VERVVIE
+189 VTRVVIE
-196 GGRAVGVETAQGL
+196 NGRATGVETEQGL

-225 FGLSHGVQVP
+225 FGLTHGVQIP

-259 RVMDEYAY
+259 RVLDEYAY

-282 NATPWLPEGGL
+282 NATPWLPKGGL
-293 PDSFEFDE
+293 PEAFEFDE
-301 LPCDEEHLYPVLE
+301 LPCDEEHLHPILE
-314 AAMARVPALTESGI
+314 AAMERVPALASSGI

-338 TPDAKHYLGP
+338 TPDAKPYLGP
-348 ITDVKGLWIAAGFN
+348 VPEVSGYWVAAGFN

-376 AEWIMA
+376 AEWILN
-382 GHMTMDLTDVDARRV
+382 GHMTTDLTDVDSRRI

-402 ARSYIAAKAAET
+402 ARSYTATKAAET
-414 LSHAYAMHW
+414 LGHAYAMHW
-423 PYLRKTEARGLR
+423 PYLRKTKARRLR
-435 RTPYYGHLKAA
+435 RTPYYAHLRGA

-461 FGREMTDGFGCEPW
+461 YGREMTDGFGNEPW
-475 FEDWQ
+475 FDDWKT
-480 AEHEALRNDLGLID
+480 EHLTLRGDLGLID
-494 LTFGRFIVDGQGAE
+494 LTFGRFIVDGQDAQT
-508 AQMQRLCGANMEVA
+508 QMQRLCGANMAVA
-522 PGALVYTHMFNEQG
+522 PGVLLYTHMFNRQG

-547 SGSRFMVMASAGAE
+547 TDTRYMIMASASAE
-561 PQTES
+561 PQTEY
-566 WLKTQLEGTG
+566 WLKTQLLGSGT
-576 VSVVNVTA
+576 SVVNATSA
-584 SEATLAMM
+584 ETTLAVM
-592 GPRSRG
+592 GPRARE
-598 FLQGL
+598 FLTDL
-603 TGADLSHGAFPFG
+603 TDTDLSNDVFPFG
-616 SFQTLH
+616 TWQALH
-622 IGHCPARAQRITYV
+622 IGHAPIRAQRITYV

-642 LHIPAEFAQAVF
+642 LHVPSEYAQHAF
-654 EAVMAA
+654 ETIMAA
-660 KGAPRLCGGM
+660 PNAPRLCGGM

-698 LTFACDFATEFT
+698 LTFACDFSTEFI
-710 GKAAIE
+710 GKSAIE
-716 AKRAAGAATRL
+716 ARKATGASSRL
-727 LCFRLEDPAALIFG
+727 LSFRLDDPEPLVFG
-741 KEPIMRGGKVVGR
+741 KEPILCDGQIVGR
-754 LTSASYGWTVG
+754 LTSASYGWSVG

-770 GYVERPGEMALKD
+770 GYVTRPEGMAMTALAAR
-783 LESGGYQILVAG
+783 YYRVIVAG
-795 KPVAATASLRPFY
+795 QAVQAQASLRPLY
-808 DPRMDRAR
+808 DPGNERMRG
-816 S
+816 